1 MYNIVFDEI
10 ASFCYVIKSMQY
22 HLTKSEIKV
31 RSLIL
36 SKELNKVELEIKEL
50 QVKIHN
56 IEVSIEYSGS
66 RSEFIE
72 GVRVEL
78 ESCKWDKLCCE
89 NVRDS
94 LILELLEMETENQ

>member
-1 MYNIVFDEI
+1 
-10 ASFCYVIKSMQY
+10 MQHY
-22 HLTKSEIKV
+22 LTKSEIKV

-36 SKELNKVELEIKEL
+36 SKELNKVELEIKNQQDQINYIEL
-50 QVKIHN
+50 
-56 IEVSIEYSGS
+56 SIENSGS
-66 RSEFIE
+66 SSEFIE